1 MSDLKIFKDDNA
13 DQCVEHYTN
22 KQQISQRMKKV
33 GIRYEQWETT
43 ENIPEGADS
52 DTVIQAYKKDI
63 YDLMAE
69 EGYKTVDV
77 ISLTSAHPQKN
88 ELRKKF
94 LDEHTHSENEVR
106 FFVKGEGL
114 FTLHIGNE
122 VFEILCNQGDLI
134 SVPDGVRHWFDMG
147 PNPNFIAIRLFN
159 NPDGWVANYTGNS
172 IAQQYSRLEN

>member
-1 MSDLKIFKDDNA
+1 MSDLKVFKDDNA
-13 DQCVEHYTN
+13 DECLEHYTDK
-22 KQQISQRMKKV
+22 KQIGQRMKKV

-43 ENIPEGADS
+43 ESILDGADS
-52 DTVIQAYKKDI
+52 NTVIQAYKKDI

-77 ISLTSAHPQKN
+77 ISLTSDNPQKD

-106 FFVKGEGL
+106 FFVKGQGL
-114 FTLHIGNE
+114 FTLHIGHE
-122 VFEILCNQGDLI
+122 VFEILCSQGDLI
-134 SVPDGVRHWFDMG
+134 SVPDGIRHWFDMG

-159 NPDGWVANYTGNS
+159 NPEGWVAKYTGNS